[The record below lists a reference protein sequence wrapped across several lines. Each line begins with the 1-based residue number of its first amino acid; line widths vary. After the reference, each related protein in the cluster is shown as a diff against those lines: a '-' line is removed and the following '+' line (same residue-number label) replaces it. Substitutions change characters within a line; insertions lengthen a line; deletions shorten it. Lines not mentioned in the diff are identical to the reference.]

1 LGLITLGTM
10 LVILLGSHFREN
22 FKTNIEKTNLSI
34 LLDLN
39 PVDVYACIFNFIF
52 EKIMLNTCLSLLVK
66 RKVHQYQI
74 VGKKYKVKVR

>member
-10 LVILLGSHFREN
+10 LVILLGSHFRET

-39 PVDVYACIFNFIF
+39 PVDVYACIFNFNF
-52 EKIMLNTCLSLLVK
+52 EKIMLNTCLYLLIK
-66 RKVHQYQI
+66 RKVGQFQI
-74 VGKKYKVKVR
+74 VDKKYKVKVR